1 MDWVRMMEER
11 LAGWTSLRWTRNS
24 SAMLGGLAGISLLGG
39 AIVVAALV
47 ARLDTDA
54 AERSQATASGVVSS
68 LLHAQA
74 SSAYNTGRW
83 DDATLHLYG
92 SLDRTWARSNISGDY
107 VAYVIDARGRTLFS
121 QRADGTVDPPLAE
134 AAPAAVREILAK
146 LPRDARRADRLKE
159 GIAFFDQYRGQPA
172 VFGVMPIIPLSTKVA
187 PPRGALRYLIY
198 IDTLTPSGMAS
209 FAKRYQLAGL
219 RTDEIDA
226 PSSFPLA
233 NLRGEAVAS
242 IAWAAEHPGSAGLK
256 AILPILI
263 LIAGAIAG
271 LTWALD
277 RIMRRQQAQLAASN
291 EQYQAMAR
299 EAESAAVRAE
309 LARREADI
317 SRSRA
322 EAAARSEVRERE
334 RSAAALKQAARSTG
348 MDLQA
353 HLVALV
359 EDLARLAGQLD
370 ETADAAWAATQT
382 QESHAGWV
390 GAKSANA
397 AAALDEVLSASAG
410 MANAVQSIRREVEST
425 RDAVASAAR
434 HSSETAIGNEQLL
447 SHVDGIGS
455 ASDAIL
461 TVTKK
466 TRQLAVNAAIVAA
479 HGQSAHDGF
488 SVIAREIKT
497 LSENSRLSAG
507 QIAERLKAVT
517 ESVHRSVDAS
527 LSIDTDLQDILQSIS
542 ATDAAVRA
550 HEVAGEAICERV
562 EHAQRESHAV
572 GGLVREMTD
581 SIAHVRA
588 SVRLTR
594 EVSACVR
601 ERVELLEKA
610 LGKAV
615 SELMAA

>member
-1 MDWVRMMEER
+1 MRWVRMFQDR
-11 LAGWTSLRWTRNS
+11 LSKLRSMRWTRNS
-24 SAMLGGLAGISLLGG
+24 SAMLGGLVAVSLLGG
-39 AIVVAALV
+39 AIIVAALV
-47 ARLDTDA
+47 ARLDADA
-54 AERSQATASGVVSS
+54 SVRSVATARGVVSS

-74 SSAYNTGRW
+74 TSAYNTGRW
-83 DDATLHLYG
+83 DDATTHLYG
-92 SLDRTWARSNISGDY
+92 SLDPDWARSNIAGDY
-107 VAYVIDARGRTLFS
+107 IVYVVDGRGRTLFS
-121 QRADGTVDPPLAE
+121 QRADGTVDPPLGEVAPKSMKTMLARLPHS
-134 AAPAAVREILAK
+134 AA
-146 LPRDARRADRLKE
+146 DASHIKE
-159 GIAFFDQYRGQPA
+159 GIAFFDQYRGA
-172 VFGVMPIIPLSTKVA
+172 TAIFGVMPVLPLSKKVA
-187 PPRGALRYLIY
+187 PPRGELRYLIY
-198 IDTLTPSGMAS
+198 IDVLAPDRITSL
-209 FAKRYQLAGL
+209 AKRYALSGLHVDGVEAASSVPLQDMTGKTIATLAW
-219 RTDEIDA
+219 TPD
-226 PSSFPLA
+226 
-233 NLRGEAVAS
+233 
-242 IAWAAEHPGSAGLK
+242 HPGSAGLK
-256 AILPILI
+256 ALLPL
-263 LIAGAIAG
+263 LLVIAGAILA

-277 RIMRRQQAQLAASN
+277 RIMRRQQAELASSN

-299 EAESAAVRAE
+299 EAESAAARAE

-317 SRSRA
+317 SRGRA
-322 EAAARSEVRERE
+322 EAAAQAEVRERQ
-334 RSAAALKQAARSTG
+334 RSADALKQAARSTG
-348 MDLQA
+348 LDLQA

-370 ETADAAWAATQT
+370 ETADAAWAATQA
-382 QESHAGWV
+382 QETHAGWV

-479 HGQSAHDGF
+479 HGQNAHDGF

-497 LSENSRLSAG
+497 LSENSRMSAG

-527 LSIDTDLQDILQSIS
+527 LSIDTDLQDILRSIS

-594 EVSACVR
+594 EVSTSVR

>member
-1 MDWVRMMEER
+1 MRWV
-11 LAGWTSLRWTRNS
+11 RNS
-24 SAMLGGLAGISLLGG
+24 SAMLGGLAAVSLLGG

-47 ARLDTDA
+47 ARLDSDA
-54 AERSQATASGVVSS
+54 AERSHATAGGVVSS

-92 SLDRTWARSNISGDY
+92 VLDRSWARSNISGDY
-107 VAYVIDARGRTLFS
+107 VAYVIDAQGQTLFA

-134 AAPAAVREILAK
+134 AAPAALQAMLAM
-146 LPRDARRADRLKE
+146 LPRDARTADQLKE
-159 GIAFFDQYRGQPA
+159 GVAFFDQYRGQPA
-172 VFGVMPIIPLSTKVA
+172 VFGVMPIIPLSAKVA
-187 PPRGALRYLIY
+187 PPRGALRYLLY
-198 IDTLTPSGMAS
+198 IDVLTPSGMTS
-209 FAKRYQLAGL
+209 FAKRYQLSGL
-219 RTDEIDA
+219 RTDAADA
-226 PSSFPLA
+226 PSSFPLS
-233 NLRGEAVAS
+233 NLYGKPVAS
-242 IAWAAEHPGSAGLK
+242 IAWHPDHPGSKGLV
-256 AILPILI
+256 AILPVLV
-263 LIAGAIAG
+263 LIAGAISG

-277 RIMRRQQAQLAASN
+277 RIMRRQQAELASSN

-299 EAESAAVRAE
+299 EAESAAARAE
-309 LARREADI
+309 LARREANI

-322 EAAARSEVRERE
+322 EAAAQAEVRERQ
-334 RSAAALKQAARSTG
+334 RSADALKQAARSTG
-348 MDLQA
+348 RDLQA

-370 ETADAAWAATQT
+370 ETADAAWAATQA
-382 QESHAGWV
+382 QETHAGWV

-397 AAALDEVLSASAG
+397 AAALDEVLGASAG

-479 HGQSAHDGF
+479 HGQNAHDGF

-497 LSENSRLSAG
+497 LSENSRMSAG

-594 EVSACVR
+594 EVSTSVR

>member
-1 MDWVRMMEER
+1 MRWVRMFQDR
-11 LAGWTSLRWTRNS
+11 LSKLRSMRWTRNS
-24 SAMLGGLAGISLLGG
+24 SAMLGGLAAISLLGG

-54 AERSQATASGVVSS
+54 AERSHATASGVVSS

-83 DDATLHLYG
+83 DDATLRLYG
-92 SLDRTWARSNISGDY
+92 ALDHSWARSNISGDY
-107 VAYVIDARGRTLFS
+107 VAYVINAQGQTLFS

-134 AAPAAVREILAK
+134 AAPAAVRAMLAK
-146 LPRDARRADRLKE
+146 LPREARTADRLKE
-159 GIAFFDQYRGQPA
+159 GIAFFDHYRGQPA
-172 VFGVMPIIPLSTKVA
+172 VFGVMPIIPLSAKVP

-198 IDTLTPSGMAS
+198 IDALTPSGMTT

-219 RTDEIDA
+219 RTEAIDA

-233 NLRGEAVAS
+233 NLHGEAVAS
-242 IAWAAEHPGSAGLK
+242 IAWIPEHPGSAGLK

-277 RIMRRQQAQLAASN
+277 RIMRRQQAELAASN

-299 EAESAAVRAE
+299 EAESAAERAE
-309 LARREADI
+309 AARREADLL
-317 SRSRA
+317 RDRA
-322 EAAARSEVRERE
+322 EAAAKAEARERE

-359 EDLARLAGQLD
+359 EDLAQLAGQLD
-370 ETADAAWAATQT
+370 ETADAAWAATQA
-382 QESHAGWV
+382 QETHANWV

-397 AAALDEVLSASAG
+397 AASLDDVLSGAAG
-410 MANAVQSIRREVEST
+410 MANAVQSIRQEVAST

-434 HSSETAIGNEQLL
+434 HSSETAVGNEALL
-447 SHVDGIGS
+447 SHVGGIGA
-455 ASDAIL
+455 ASEAIL

-507 QIAERLKAVT
+507 QIADRLKAVT

-527 LSIDTDLQDILQSIS
+527 LSIDSDLQNILESIS
-542 ATDAAVRA
+542 AADAAVRA
-550 HEVAGEAICERV
+550 HEAAGAAIIERV
-562 EHAQRESHAV
+562 HHARHESHAV
-572 GGLVREMTD
+572 GGLVREMNA
-581 SIAHVRA
+581 SIAHVRD
-588 SVRLTR
+588 SVQLTR
-594 EVSACVR
+594 EVSAHVR
-601 ERVELLEKA
+601 ERVELLERA

-615 SELMAA
+615 SDLMAA